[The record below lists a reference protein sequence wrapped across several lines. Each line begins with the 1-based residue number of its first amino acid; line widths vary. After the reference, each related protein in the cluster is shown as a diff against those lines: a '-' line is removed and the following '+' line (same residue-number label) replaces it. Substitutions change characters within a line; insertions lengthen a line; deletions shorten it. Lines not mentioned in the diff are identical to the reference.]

1 MERRLGRGLES
12 LLGGATRGQ
21 SADFPTQAQAPAA
34 ELEIVRVRPN
44 PVQPRKVFESGSLE
58 ELRDSIAQH
67 GVLQPI
73 CVRRRDSGFEII
85 AGERRWRAAR
95 LAGLRSIPAL
105 VLENV
110 DDERMLELAL
120 VENLQRQDLDP
131 MERAQAFREMLDR
144 LHLTQEQV
152 AQRVGLK
159 RSTVANHLRL
169 LDLPAEVQEAVAGGV
184 IDMGHGRALL
194 TLSDPKAIKKMLART
209 VRGDLSV
216 RQVERLVREVMEGPT
231 TVASAPGDKIVPR
244 APWVDEL
251 EGRMRRHLGTK
262 ISLQNGEGYRG
273 RIVIQYHDREELER
287 LSVLLGPKDEV

>member
-12 LLGGATRGQ
+12 LLGRTPQAQ
-21 SADFPTQAQAPAA
+21 SADPREAAPSAG
-34 ELEIVRVRPN
+34 LEIVRVRPN
-44 PVQPRKVFESGSLE
+44 PMQPRKVFESGPLE
-58 ELRDSIAQH
+58 ELKDSIARH

-73 CVRRRDSGFEII
+73 CVRRRDSGYEII

-95 LAGLRSIPAL
+95 LAGLTTIPA
-105 VLENV
+105 VILEDV

-120 VENLQRQDLDP
+120 VENVQREDLNP
-131 MERAQAFREMLDR
+131 MERARAFSEMADR
-144 LHLTQEQV
+144 LDLTQEQV

-169 LDLPAEVQEAVAGGV
+169 LDLPPEVQEAVAGGV

-194 TLSDPKAIKKMLART
+194 GLGDAKAIKKMLARA
-209 VRGDLSV
+209 VREDLSV
-216 RQVERLVREVMEGPT
+216 RQLERLVRDAGEGPT
-231 TVASAPGDKIVPR
+231 AAANSSGDKIIPR
-244 APWVDEL
+244 APWMEEL
-251 EGRMRRHLGTK
+251 EGRMRHYLGTK

-287 LSVLLGPKDEV
+287 ISSLLGPKDEI

>member
-12 LLGGATRGQ
+12 LLGGT
-21 SADFPTQAQAPAA
+21 TQAKTADSRPEAPAS

-44 PVQPRKVFESGSLE
+44 PMQPRKVFESGPLE
-58 ELRDSIAQH
+58 ELKDSIALH

-73 CVRRRDSGFEII
+73 CVRRRESGFEII
-85 AGERRWRAAR
+85 AGERRWRASR
-95 LAGLRSIPAL
+95 LAGLQTIPAV

-131 MERAQAFREMLDR
+131 MERARGFHEMQDR
-144 LHLTQEQV
+144 LSLTQDQV

-159 RSTVANHLRL
+159 RSTVANHIRL
-169 LDLPAEVQEAVAGGV
+169 LELPPEVQEAVAGGV

-194 TLSDPKAIKKMLART
+194 SLPDPKAIKKMLART
-209 VRGDLSV
+209 VREELSV
-216 RQVERLVREVMEGPT
+216 RQVERLVREAVEGPT
-231 TVASAPGDKIVPR
+231 PSAASASDEIIPR
-244 APWVDEL
+244 APWMEEL

-287 LSVLLGPKDEV
+287 LSSLLGPKDEV